1 MKPLILIWEIS
12 EDSSGLRKNRVHFVG
27 VMGHIHDPRSDF
39 FLCCPS
45 INLKDSKLVRGL
57 NKTYNFPMR
66 KTILSGSTVTGDL
79 TLGNY
84 IGAINNWKN
93 LQEDY
98 DCLYFLADLHAL
110 TVFQDPQVLRERTY
124 SFFAQYLALG
134 LDPNKNIIF
143 AQSQV
148 HEHAELMWILTC
160 LTPMGYLNRMTQFK
174 EKAEKHIKN
183 VNAGL
188 YTYPILM
195 AADILLYQADL
206 VPVGE
211 DQRQHLE
218 LTRDI
223 VGFFENRYGQG
234 TFKLPDAYVSKIGA
248 RIMSLQDPDKKMSK
262 SDENEKNFVSIIEDS
277 KKIEKKIKSAT
288 TDSGAEI
295 KFDAENKAGL
305 SNLMTIYSVL
315 TGKTIEQI
323 EVDYQGKMYGHLKV
337 DLAELVI
344 ETLRPVRE
352 KYDDLMKNR
361 DYLDQL
367 LKSGASRAQ
376 SRARVTLDNVYN
388 KVGLLKN

>member
-1 MKPLILIWEIS
+1 MK
-12 EDSSGLRKNRVHFVG
+12 
-27 VMGHIHDPRSDF
+27 
-39 FLCCPS
+39 
-45 INLKDSKLVRGL
+45 
-57 NKTYNFPMR
+57 

-84 IGAINNWKN
+84 IGAIHNWKQ
-93 LQEDY
+93 LQDQY

-110 TVFQDPQVLRERTY
+110 TVYQDPKVLRERTY

-134 LDPNKNIIF
+134 LDPHKNIIF

-148 HEHAELMWILTC
+148 HEHTELSWILTC

-174 EKAEKHIKN
+174 EKSEKHVKN
-183 VNAGL
+183 INAGL

-218 LTRDI
+218 LCRDI
-223 VGFFENRYGQG
+223 VGFFENRYGPG
-234 TFKLPDAYVSKIGA
+234 IFKMPEAYVGKMGA
-248 RIMSLQDPDKKMSK
+248 RIMSLQDPEKKMSK
-262 SDENEKNFVSIIEDS
+262 SDENDKNFVSIIDDA

-288 TDSGAEI
+288 TDSGSEI
-295 KFDAENKAGL
+295 KYDQENKVGL

-315 TGKTIEQI
+315 SGKSLDQI
-323 EVDYQGKMYGHLKV
+323 EKDYEGKMYGHLKV
-337 DLAELVI
+337 DLADIVV

-352 KYDDLMKNR
+352 KYDDLMKNK
-361 DYLDQL
+361 DHLDQL
-367 LKSGASRAQ
+367 LKSGAERAQ
-376 SRARVTLDNVYN
+376 SRAKVTLDDAY
-388 KVGLLKN
+388 KAVGLLR

>member
-1 MKPLILIWEIS
+1 MVFMKKI
-12 EDSSGLRKNRVHFVG
+12 
-27 VMGHIHDPRSDF
+27 
-39 FLCCPS
+39 
-45 INLKDSKLVRGL
+45 
-57 NKTYNFPMR
+57 
-66 KTILSGSTVTGDL
+66 ILSGSTVTGDL

-84 IGAINNWKN
+84 IGAIHHWKK
-93 LQEDY
+93 LQDDFE
-98 DCLYFLADLHAL
+98 CLYFLADLHAL
-110 TVFQDPQVLRERTY
+110 TVQQEPRVLRERTY

-134 LDPNKNIIF
+134 LDPAKNIIF
-143 AQSQV
+143 AQSHV

-188 YTYPILM
+188 FTYPVLM

-223 VGFFENRYGQG
+223 VGFFENRYGPG
-234 TFKLPDAYVSKIGA
+234 VFKLPEAFVSKMGA
-248 RIMSLQDPDKKMSK
+248 RVMSLQEPDKKMSK
-262 SDENEKNFVSIIEDS
+262 SDENEKNFVSIIDDA

-288 TDSGAEI
+288 TDSGTEI
-295 KFDAENKAGL
+295 KFDVENKAGL

-315 TGKTIEQI
+315 SGKSIPDIEK
-323 EVDYQGKMYGHLKV
+323 DYVGKMYGHLKV
-337 DLAELVI
+337 DLAELVV
-344 ETLRPVRE
+344 ENLRPVKL
-352 KYDDLMKNR
+352 KYDDLMKNQ

-367 LKSGASRAQ
+367 LKDGAGRAQ
-376 SRARVTLDNVYN
+376 IRARKTLDEVYRTI
-388 KVGLLKN
+388 GLLKH